1 MPLDTAQQQAIRDA
15 VQAFYRKAGPHYG
28 VNPAPPVVRFDLRGR
43 AAGQWRV
50 LRGEEALRF
59 NAHLFAMDWAR
70 QFPDTVAH
78 EVAHSIVYRRFGLG
92 RDRRRPHGPEWRE
105 VMQWLGF
112 EPRVTHD
119 SDLRGV
125 PVRRTRRYAYRCSC
139 QVYALGARRHR
150 SAQSGERI
158 YYCRRCGQTLVYAP
172 EAELPEDV
180 A

>member
-1 MPLDTAQQQAIRDA
+1 MPLDAEHQRTIRHA
-15 VQAFYRKAGPHYG
+15 VRRFFQHAAPRYG
-28 VNPAPPVVRFDLRGR
+28 VDPTPPSVHFDLRGR

-50 LRGEEALRF
+50 MKGTEALRF
-59 NAHLFAMDWAR
+59 NPHLFAMDWER
-70 QFPDTVAH
+70 QYPDTVAH

-105 VMQWLGF
+105 VMASLGF

-119 SDLRGV
+119 SDLTGV
-125 PVRRTRRYAYRCSC
+125 PVRRTRRYPYRCAC

-158 YYCRRCGQTLVYAP
+158 YYCRRCGQTLVHAP
-172 EAELPEDV
+172 EATLPGD
-180 A
+180 AA